1 MAKKATNT
9 TNSKSKSAVS
19 SSPGSSKDNK
29 RKTFLSLFDKNA
41 IWDDKDEVLDAVY
54 WIRQILAVIM
64 GFIWGLLGLTGFI
77 AIISFAILN
86 SMAAY
91 AIANRTGYDF
101 DPDESLL
108 SVKEGFM
115 ATFASF
121 LVTWIVTYTAVH
133 FD

>member
-1 MAKKATNT
+1 MAKKTST
-9 TNSKSKSAVS
+9 IKLSKS
-19 SSPGSSKDNK
+19 SSPPAKVQ
-29 RKTFLSLFDKNA
+29 RKTFLSIFDKNA
-41 IWDDKDEVLDAVY
+41 TWNDKDEVLDAVY

-64 GFIWGLLGLTGFI
+64 GFLWGILGVTGFLG
-77 AIISFAILN
+77 IISFAILN

-91 AIANRTGYDF
+91 AIANNTGYDF

-133 FD
+133 FG

>member
-1 MAKKATNT
+1 MAKKAGT
-9 TNSKSKSAVS
+9 TKSPKAT
-19 SSPGSSKDNK
+19 SPPSKDK
-29 RKTFLSLFDKNA
+29 RKTFLSIFDRSTS
-41 IWDDKDEVLDAVY
+41 WDDKDEVLDAVY

-64 GFIWGLLGLTGFI
+64 GFVWGLLGVTGFLG
-77 AIISFAILN
+77 IISFAILN

-91 AIANRTGYDF
+91 AIANNTGYDF

-133 FD
+133 FG

>member
-1 MAKKATNT
+1 MAKKT
-9 TNSKSKSAVS
+9 TTKPTKTTSPTTSKSKR
-19 SSPGSSKDNK
+19 N
-29 RKTFLSLFDKNA
+29 TFLSIFDKNA

-54 WIRQILAVIM
+54 WFRQILAVIM
-64 GFIWGLLGLTGFI
+64 GFVWGLLGVTGFLG
-77 AIISFAILN
+77 IISFAILN
-86 SMAAY
+86 SIAAY
-91 AIANRTGYDF
+91 GIANNTGYDF

-121 LVTWIVTYTAVH
+121 LVTWIVTYTATH

>member
-1 MAKKATNT
+1 MAKKVNAI
-9 TNSKSKSAVS
+9 KSNKPT
-19 SSPGSSKDNK
+19 SSPTKSS

-41 IWDDKDEVLDAVY
+41 VWDDKDEVLDAVY

-64 GFIWGLLGLTGFI
+64 GLVWGLLGIKGFLGI
-77 AIISFAILN
+77 ASFAILN
-86 SMAAY
+86 SIAAY
-91 AIANRTGYDF
+91 AIANNTGYDF
-101 DPDESLL
+101 DSDENFL

-121 LVTWIVTYTAVH
+121 LVTWIVTFTAVH